1 MPPSHSVLS
10 QASAGKRGTTRR
22 LPPGW
27 QVSSLSPSRAG
38 QEEAA
43 AASPPER
50 TACRCQALWVTGL
63 CSAWVAASFGAA
75 KPLVEQVNPEVG
87 RYLNS
92 HALQA
97 SLAEAG
103 VDSPVAFLTFLGGVA
118 MTSIATLAMAV
129 IVALVATLWGAFGRR
144 QREGATVIFFACML
158 AGLYQILQFSFS
170 TPTPLSRMALFTA
183 TASW

>member
-1 MPPSHSVLS
+1 M
-10 QASAGKRGTTRR
+10 
-22 LPPGW
+22 
-27 QVSSLSPSRAG
+27 SPSRAG

-92 HALQA
+92 FALQA

-103 VDSPVAFLTFLGGVA
+103 VDSPVAFLTYLGGAA
-118 MTSIATLAMAV
+118 MTSIATLATAV

-144 QREGATVIFFACML
+144 QREG
-158 AGLYQILQFSFS
+158 
-170 TPTPLSRMALFTA
+170 
-183 TASW
+183 